1 MDGWEV
7 IVIAYAMLVT
17 GYLIHGIVD
26 YVKRKT
32 KA

>member
-1 MDGWEV
+1 MDGWEILLV
-7 IVIAYAMLVT
+7 AYASGAT